1 MVRKTGL
8 LALMIVPFAGGCWG
22 GPTQKVDGAD
32 PVEAALTTADEYVSA
47 YFDQFP
53 EEAFEAGFPDA
64 PQDRFSDRSA
74 GALGAWREREDGW
87 LERLAA
93 IDPASLAGT
102 DAATP
107 YAYARERLEASRA
120 MRACRMPLWNV
131 SPSSTGWP
139 ALMAMSFANQPVA
152 TPEDRTA
159 ILALARDAARFVD
172 TELENLTQGLRLG
185 YAAPVPNVDAVVSLI
200 DEILDAE
207 LEATPFW
214 SPAER
219 DESGELAQALPAVVE
234 DEIRPAIR
242 RLRDFLAGPYRDGAR
257 EAIGVDANPD
267 GAECYRAAI
276 RFHTTLQ
283 LSPDE
288 IHQNGLDRMAEIET
302 EMLEITRRRFG
313 TDDVPAVLERLRSE
327 REFTFGSEEEVLE
340 YVHAAI
346 DRARVAT
353 PRWFGAVPK
362 SKVVVR
368 PYPAYQQRTGGG
380 FYSAGGP
387 DAPGVYELG
396 THEPE
401 KLPRAGLEATTFHE
415 TYPGHHLQSK
425 VALERPGLHPV
436 LKFFYNSGMGEGWA
450 LYSER
455 LANEMGLYSD
465 DVDRLG
471 MLSNEAF
478 RAARLVIDPGMHALG
493 WSRQQAV
500 EYMLTHTAESESSVE
515 YEVNRYLAVPAQAT
529 AYLTGSLEIQRL
541 RAEAEARLGEKFD
554 IRDFHDRVLEDG
566 TITLGMLGDKIETW
580 ITAQAD
586 AE

>member
-1 MVRKTGL
+1 
-8 LALMIVPFAGGCWG
+8 
-22 GPTQKVDGAD
+22 
-32 PVEAALTTADEYVSA
+32 
-47 YFDQFP
+47 
-53 EEAFEAGFPDA
+53 
-64 PQDRFSDRSA
+64 
-74 GALGAWREREDGW
+74 
-87 LERLAA
+87 
-93 IDPASLAGT
+93 
-102 DAATP
+102 
-107 YAYARERLEASRA
+107 
-120 MRACRMPLWNV
+120 
-131 SPSSTGWP
+131 
-139 ALMAMSFANQPVA
+139 
-152 TPEDRTA
+152 
-159 ILALARDAARFVD
+159 
-172 TELENLTQGLRLG
+172 
-185 YAAPVPNVDAVVSLI
+185 
-200 DEILDAE
+200 
-207 LEATPFW
+207 
-214 SPAER
+214 
-219 DESGELAQALPAVVE
+219 
-234 DEIRPAIR
+234 
-242 RLRDFLAGPYRDGAR
+242 
-257 EAIGVDANPD
+257 
-267 GAECYRAAI
+267 
-276 RFHTTLQ
+276 
-283 LSPDE
+283 
-288 IHQNGLDRMAEIET
+288 MAEIET

-353 PRWFGAVPK
+353 PDWFGLVPK
-362 SKVVVR
+362 SAVIVR

-387 DAPGVYELG
+387 ATPGVYELG

-415 TYPGHHLQSK
+415 TYPGHHQQSK

-436 LKFFYNSGMGEGWA
+436 LKYFYNSGMGEGWA

-455 LANEMGLYSD
+455 LADEMGLYSG

-478 RAARLVIDPGMHALG
+478 RAARLVIDPGMHSLG

-500 EYMLTHTAESESSVE
+500 DYMLTHTAESESSVE
-515 YEVNRYLAVPAQAT
+515 YEVNRYLATPAQAT

-554 IRDFHDRVLEDG
+554 IRAFHDRVLEDG

-580 ITAQAD
+580 IAARAD